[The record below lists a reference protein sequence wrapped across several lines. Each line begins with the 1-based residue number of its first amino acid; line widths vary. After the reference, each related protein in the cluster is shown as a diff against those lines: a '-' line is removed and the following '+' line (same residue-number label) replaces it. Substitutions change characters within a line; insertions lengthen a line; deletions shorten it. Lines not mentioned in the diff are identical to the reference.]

1 MFEWNQPLKCSFVHY
16 EISATGCGMCPAY
29 TLRNSI
35 ICEGIRININGLSVC
50 TISVKVISCAGNPIS
65 EYIKGVVLKG

>member
-1 MFEWNQPLKCSFVHY
+1 
-16 EISATGCGMCPAY
+16 MCPAY

-35 ICEGIRININGLSVC
+35 TCEGIRININGLSVC

-65 EYIKGVVLKG
+65 EYIKGVILKG